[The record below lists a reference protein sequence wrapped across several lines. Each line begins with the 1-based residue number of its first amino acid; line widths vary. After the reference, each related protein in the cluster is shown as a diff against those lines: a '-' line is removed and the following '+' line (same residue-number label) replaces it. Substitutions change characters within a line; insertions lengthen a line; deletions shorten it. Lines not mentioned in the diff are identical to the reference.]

1 MRVKLWAT
9 ISLACLGLASPF
21 VLAADKPPP
30 SGAPSGTQAATPVSI
45 GHVERHTFVLQV
57 SGPGKT
63 TALESHKIVA
73 PFAGT
78 LVTFHASAGDDVR
91 ANEVVAKMIS
101 ETSVA
106 QIEGAREMLKSAH
119 TSRERRDAK
128 RAIALA
134 KKSVVT
140 KTIRTSEAG
149 VVISV
154 NADEGVVVA
163 KDQELVSLAPLAA
176 IGFLA
181 EIDQTHLGKI
191 HTGLTAFVKLAG
203 ADTPLQGRVHAV
215 LPAGSPSDLK
225 SPVRIDFINSN
236 PPTLG
241 VFGTAYIVVGRHQ
254 DVLAVPEGSV
264 LRNDVMGTTKIAF
277 LTGDEKAHW
286 TDVKTGI
293 SEQGLVEI
301 LSPQMRV
308 GDAVIVNG
316 QVGLPEGT
324 RVRIQK

>member
-1 MRVKLWAT
+1 MNVRFWAA
-9 ISLACLGLASPF
+9 ISLAGLVLASPF
-21 VLAADKPPP
+21 GLAADSP
-30 SGAPSGTQAATPVSI
+30 SPSVAPSVTQAVTPVSV
-45 GHVERHTFVLQV
+45 GHVLRHTFVLQV

-78 LVTFHASAGDDVR
+78 LVMFHASAGDDVR

-128 RAIALA
+128 RALALA
-134 KKSVVT
+134 RKSVVT

-149 VVISV
+149 VVVSV

-163 KDQELVSLAPLAA
+163 KDQELVSLAPSAA

-181 EIDQTHLGKI
+181 EIDQTHLEKI
-191 HTGLTAFVKLAG
+191 HTGLVAFVKLAG
-203 ADTPLQGRVHAV
+203 AGKAIPGRVHAV
-215 LPAGSPSDLK
+215 LPAGSPSDLQ
-225 SPVRIDFINSN
+225 SPVRIDFLHSK

-241 VFGTAYIVVGRHQ
+241 VFGTADIVVGRHQ

-277 LTGDEKAHW
+277 VTGDEKAHW

-293 SEQGLVEI
+293 SEQGLVEV
-301 LSPQMRV
+301 LSPQLRI
-308 GDAVIVNG
+308 GESVIVSG

-324 RVRIQK
+324 QVRIQK